1 MPRRIRHIELQRS
14 PVAGFQYQNG
24 EAVWPLLTMG
34 AALDL
39 VREPDNVHSPRAV
52 RVDWQGEKVGYVP
65 RVDNAAVSH
74 LLDSGKQVTAKI
86 VALQVS
92 DNPWERIEFAVYLTT

>member
-1 MPRRIRHIELQRS
+1 M
-14 PVAGFQYQNG
+14 
-24 EAVWPLLTMG
+24 
-34 AALDL
+34 
-39 VREPDNVHSPRAV
+39 
-52 RVDWQGEKVGYVP
+52 
-65 RVDNAAVSH
+65 SH